1 MNIRRTRC
9 ARLLLGLGIALC
21 AAVIHMPTAR
31 ADIPPNCEQIRW
43 GFLGSQTRQICDLPL
58 RKDGSWTR
66 EKIIGVLAHYENP
79 SSKCYSSGYW
89 GTTDCTYYPG
99 RQVPHQIASSETYEL
114 RADTV
119 PADEPGHMPDP
130 APAPPAPK
138 EPTPAPAP
146 PEPVSEDA

>member
-1 MNIRRTRC
+1 MNIRRARC
-9 ARLLLGLGIALC
+9 ARLLLGLGMVFS
-21 AAVIHMPTAR
+21 AAAIQAPAAN
-31 ADIPPNCEQIRW
+31 ADNPPNCEQVPW
-43 GFLGSQTRQICDLPL
+43 GFLGSLKREICDQPI

-66 EKIIGVLAHYENP
+66 RKVIGIPAHYRNP
-79 SSKCYSSGYW
+79 SSSCYSSGYW

-99 RQVPHQIASSETYEL
+99 GQVPDRVDSDETYDL

-119 PADEPGHMPDP
+119 PTDEPGHMPDP

>member
-1 MNIRRTRC
+1 MRRQVI
-9 ARLLLGLGIALC
+9 GI
-21 AAVIHMPTAR
+21 P
-31 ADIPPNCEQIRW
+31 
-43 GFLGSQTRQICDLPL
+43 
-58 RKDGSWTR
+58 
-66 EKIIGVLAHYENP
+66 AHYRNP
-79 SSKCYSSGYW
+79 SSSCYSSGHW

-99 RQVPHQIASSETYEL
+99 GQVPDRVDSDETYDL

-138 EPTPAPAP
+138 EPTPAP